1 MSAIL
6 NTFTNQYKALLVF
19 ATRRVVLLAFI
30 MCSMILLMWRAVDLQ
45 VINKQFLQTQGAKRH
60 ISIVP
65 VSTYRG
71 KILDRDGEI
80 MAISSPVQSVWVNS
94 QELDDTQ
101 KPEIKNLIALL
112 ELPKDKT
119 KVLLFPD
126 PKQRFVYLKRR
137 IPPELAEKVKLL
149 KISGIYFEREFK
161 RFYPAGPMAAHIVG
175 FTNSEDV
182 GQEGMERS
190 FEKSLAGTD
199 GSKQVIRDGKRQ
211 IIEDVENIK
220 EPVPGKD
227 LILSI
232 DRRIQYLAYRELQAA
247 FLAHK
252 AKSASMV
259 VLNAKTGEILAA
271 VTQPAFN
278 PNSRENLKESLYR
291 NRAITDVYEPGSSVK
306 PFVVAAA
313 LDKGYISENAKF
325 ISNGPMQVGRYQVR
339 DGHHYG
345 VLDLAGVLKKS
356 SNIGAAQIALK
367 MPGHYFWSIYSGLGF
382 GASPAVSFPSEASGA
397 LLSAERVHGF
407 SQAALSF
414 GYGLSVS
421 TLQLARA
428 YTAIADDGIL
438 HSASLLKRDRDPD
451 AKRIFKTITARKVRN
466 MMEQVIEPG
475 GTAYEARVDGYRV
488 AGKTGTV
495 RKAVHGGYSDKK
507 YFAVFAGMAPATNP
521 RFVIVVM
528 VDEPSEEQYYGGL
541 VSAPIFSKVMTG
553 ALRIYGVESDGENAV
568 PTLLTNKKK
577 DVNADEV
584 E

>member
-6 NTFTNQYKALLVF
+6 NSLNNSYKTLLVF
-19 ATRRVVLLAFI
+19 ATRRVMLLIFI
-30 MCSMILLMWRAVDLQ
+30 LCSMILLMWRAVDLQ

-60 ISIVP
+60 ISVVP

-71 KILDRDGEI
+71 KIFDRGGEI
-80 MAISSPVQSVWVNS
+80 MAISSPVQSVWANS
-94 QELDDTQ
+94 QELDANQ
-101 KPEIKNLIALL
+101 KPEIKKLISIL

-119 KVLLFPD
+119 KVLLSPD

-137 IPPELAEKVKLL
+137 ISPELAEKVKLL

-175 FTNSEDV
+175 FTNTDDV
-182 GQEGMERS
+182 GQEGMERAY
-190 FEKSLAGTD
+190 EKSLAGTN
-199 GSKQVIRDGKRQ
+199 GSKRVIRDGKRQ

-227 LILSI
+227 LTLSI

-247 FLAHK
+247 FLAHR
-252 AKSASMV
+252 AKSASLV

-313 LDKGYISENAKF
+313 LDRGYVRENDKF
-325 ISNGPMQVGRYQVR
+325 ISNGAYQVGRNQVR
-339 DGHHYG
+339 DGHNYG

-367 MPGHYFWSIYSGLGF
+367 MPSNYFWNAYNNLGF
-382 GASPAVSFPSEASGA
+382 GISPGVGFPSEASGS
-397 LLSAERVHGF
+397 LLSVERVRGF
-407 SQAALSF
+407 AQATLSF

-428 YTAIADDGIL
+428 YTAIADNGVV
-438 HSASLLKRDRDPD
+438 HSVSLLKRDRDPD
-451 AKRIFKTITARKVRN
+451 AKRVFKASTAKKVRK
-466 MMEQVIEPG
+466 MMEQVIEVD

-495 RKAVHGGYSDKK
+495 RKAVHGGYSEKK

-528 VDEPSEEQYYGGL
+528 VDEPSTEQYYGGL
-541 VSAPIFSKVMTG
+541 VSAPIFSRVMTG
-553 ALRIYGVESDGENAV
+553 ALRIYGIESDGENAV
-568 PTLLTNKKK
+568 PTLLTKK
-577 DVNADEV
+577 DTDEV

>member
-1 MSAIL
+1 MSFIFSNLKKQRKTIAA
-6 NTFTNQYKALLVF
+6 FV
-19 ATRRVVLLAFI
+19 TRRGVLLTFI
-30 MCSMILLMWRAVDLQ
+30 MCSMILLIARAVDLQ
-45 VINKQFLQTQGAKRH
+45 VINKQFLQVQGAKRH
-60 ISIVP
+60 ISVVP

-80 MAISSPVQSVWVNS
+80 MAISSPVQSVWVNP
-94 QELDDTQ
+94 QELDVNQ
-101 KPEIKNLIALL
+101 KPMLKQMIALL
-112 ELPKDKT
+112 ELPKDKIKILT
-119 KVLLFPD
+119 NPD

-137 IPPELAEKVKLL
+137 ISPELAEKVKLL
-149 KISGIYFEREFK
+149 QINGIYFEREFK
-161 RFYPAGPMAAHIVG
+161 RFYPAGPMSAHIVG
-175 FTNSEDV
+175 FTNGEDV

-199 GSKQVIRDGKRQ
+199 GSKRVIRDGKRR

-227 LILSI
+227 LVLSI

-247 FLAHK
+247 FLAHS
-252 AKSASMV
+252 AKSASLV

-313 LDKGYISENAKF
+313 LDKGYVSENARF
-325 ISNGPMQVGRYQVR
+325 VSNGAIQIGRYQVR

-367 MPGHYFWSIYSGLGF
+367 MPSDYFWHIYHGLGF
-382 GASPAVSFPSEASGA
+382 GVSPHVGFPAEASGS
-397 LLSAERVHGF
+397 LLSSERVRGF
-407 SQAALSF
+407 AQATLSF

-428 YTAIADDGIL
+428 YTALADNGIV
-438 HSASLLKRDRDPD
+438 HSVSLLKRDYDPE
-451 AKRIFKTITARKVRN
+451 AKRIFKASTAKKVRK
-466 MMEQVIEPG
+466 MMEQVIEKD

-507 YFAVFAGMAPATNP
+507 YFAVFAGMAPASNP
-521 RFVIVVM
+521 KFVIVVT

-553 ALRIYGVESDGENAV
+553 ALRIYGVESDEKNAV
-568 PTLLTNKKK
+568 PILLTKKG
-577 DVNADEV
+577 VHEAE
-584 E
+584 